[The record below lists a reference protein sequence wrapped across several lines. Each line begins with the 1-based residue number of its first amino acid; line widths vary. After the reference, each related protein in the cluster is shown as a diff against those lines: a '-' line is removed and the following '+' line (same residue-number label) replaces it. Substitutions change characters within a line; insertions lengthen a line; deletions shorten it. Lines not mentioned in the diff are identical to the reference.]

1 MSYSYPPCDLS
12 KILVILY
19 YITKILEWST
29 ILLLAVKNS
38 AWICFSA
45 ITFSIQLWPVKD
57 SVQWRGVLLH
67 KSFFKDIYYI
77 PRCLLVTRFGCAL
90 LWAAPN
96 HNLNNYWWPV
106 SSPLSGGNLTRHI
119 LEVGTSSCHVLTM
132 AHTKQV
138 NLQKSKWYD
147 NCDATWHV
155 YTGLWNPKLC
165 LMGWFL
171 SGWFSGPGCSWFS
184 LCLSALCSGSM
195 SCLLD
200 ILLGSSSLV
209 ALPGRWFQYNMWLV
223 FHCGGPSLTIA
234 SIWLVS
240 CQLMVRVL
248 CLQLVSCRVIGAAIG
263 RSIVLHVVSV
273 ANPWI

>member
-1 MSYSYPPCDLS
+1 MSLSEHFSSTLKERTFCCRRLVMSYSYPPCDLS

-19 YITKILEWST
+19 YITKFLEWST

-106 SSPLSGGNLTRHI
+106 SSPLSGGNLTGHI
-119 LEVGTSSCHVLTM
+119 LEVGTSSCHVLAM

-138 NLQKSKWYD
+138 KYYFEILSKGAMSSD
-147 NCDATWHV
+147 STC
-155 YTGLWNPKLC
+155 PK
-165 LMGWFL
+165 
-171 SGWFSGPGCSWFS
+171 
-184 LCLSALCSGSM
+184 
-195 SCLLD
+195 
-200 ILLGSSSLV
+200 
-209 ALPGRWFQYNMWLV
+209 
-223 FHCGGPSLTIA
+223 
-234 SIWLVS
+234 VS
-240 CQLMVRVL
+240 
-248 CLQLVSCRVIGAAIG
+248 
-263 RSIVLHVVSV
+263 
-273 ANPWI
+273 